1 MQSLNVISA
10 IWLSIASG
18 TGLTLVATGL
28 GWAVAQMGSIP
39 PVRWVAWWVRAVVLP
54 LLRCRFWWRR
64 TVVIFAN
71 NISLLAALV
80 AVGRWRLGALMGV
93 AGLGV
98 GLGIGLRILSSEP
111 TAAVDPGPK
120 YSARVRRRIRVGI
133 VLNLLEPPAI
143 MLTIGLSLARQP
155 LPLSPGQVWE
165 TFLVWVVPATLLA
178 AGGEALWLG
187 AIHEARPRGDSGPA
201 GQAGPGPGQCQ
212 GGESTD

>member
-1 MQSLNVISA
+1 MRSLNVISA
-10 IWLSIASG
+10 IWLTIAWG

-28 GWAVAQMGSIP
+28 GWAVGQMGSTP
-39 PVRWVAWWVRAVVLP
+39 PVRWVAWWVRTVVLP
-54 LLRCRFWWRR
+54 LLRCRSWWRR

-111 TAAVDPGPK
+111 TAAMDPCPE
-120 YSARVRRRIRVGI
+120 YSARVRRRIRIGI

-143 MLTIGLSLARQP
+143 MLAIGLSLARQP
-155 LPLSPGQVWE
+155 MPLSPGQVWE

-187 AIHEARPRGDSGPA
+187 AIHQTRPSDDSGPA
-201 GQAGPGPGQCQ
+201 GQAGPDSRQYQ
-212 GGESTD
+212 GGESAD